1 MKLSDV
7 SGKKLKNM
15 EIFTKIFFQH
25 VYDESIFTALF
36 LD

>member
-7 SGKKLKNM
+7 PAKTLKNM
-15 EIFTKIFFQH
+15 EIFTKNLFEH

-36 LD
+36 LH